1 MKKNL
6 VLFDFDGTLTQKD
19 TFFQFIFFTCGT
31 FKTIMGF
38 IVLSPL
44 VLFYFVKIV
53 SASSL
58 KQKILS
64 FFFKEKSYSFLN
76 EKGKSFIN
84 YLHASGNLKTEII
97 VKMKE
102 YQEAGDKVCVV
113 SASPDI
119 WIRPFAAE
127 YIVNYICTEL
137 EYEKEKFS
145 GQFKTKNCN
154 GPEKAIRIKEKYK
167 LSDFNEIIAYGNSKG
182 DKEMFDLADKRLYIR

>member
-6 VLFDFDGTLTQKD
+6 ILFDFDGTLTQKD

-31 FKTIMGF
+31 FKTVMGF
-38 IVLSPL
+38 ILLSPL
-44 VLFYFVKIV
+44 VLLYFVKIV

-58 KQKILS
+58 KKKILS
-64 FFFKEKSYSFLN
+64 FFYNEKKYFCLN
-76 EKGKSFIN
+76 EKGKNFIN
-84 YLHASGNLKTEII
+84 HLHSSGNLKTEII

-102 YQEAGDKVCVV
+102 YKTAGDEVCIV
-113 SASPDI
+113 SASPDT

-127 YIVNYICTEL
+127 YLVNYICTEL
-137 EYEKEKFS
+137 EYENEKFN

-154 GPEKAIRIKEKYK
+154 GPEKAARIKEKYN